1 MELRFLDAVALILLH
16 LSLWWLSGP
25 VERLAG
31 LYRSDFSL
39 NGLSLDGGFALIIAA
54 MLLGWL
60 GAWVAVK
67 RHLDDIEPGEIAGG

>member
-1 MELRFLDAVALILLH
+1 GGVVAWVLLQ

-25 VERLAG
+25 VGRLAE

-39 NGLSLDGGFALIIAA
+39 NGLTFDGALALLIVA

>member
-1 MELRFLDAVALILLH
+1 MVAWVLLQ

-25 VERLAG
+25 IERLAG

-39 NGLSLDGGFALIIAA
+39 NGLSVDGALALIIVA

-67 RHLDDIEPGEIAGG
+67 RHLDDIEPGDVAGG